1 MIRCWWNC
9 FSFILTSSIP
19 IIFIFIINKLIK
31 YRLFIRDL
39 KIKKC
44 EIIANWICSNWIF
57 YKHIFLHLLFHIFG
71 YFTSLCICIFIS
83 TKILSPN
90 KICIEER
97 QSSHS
102 FVSRKIIVDKI
113 LRKKRKKRR
122 KRTIKSLSRNKAS
135 RSRRSIYQIGE
146 WNEGTKETCRQK
158 KKKSCVIH
166 DVVQILYSPIETVII
181 RRYYLLFAP
190 NFFLPLL
197 FPDSS
202 QIRRN
207 DRIYRFSR
215 PILVYLFYVSYRIE
229 DPPPLCELP
238 R

>member
-1 MIRCWWNC
+1 M
-9 FSFILTSSIP
+9 
-19 IIFIFIINKLIK
+19 
-31 YRLFIRDL
+31 
-39 KIKKC
+39 
-44 EIIANWICSNWIF
+44 
-57 YKHIFLHLLFHIFG
+57 HLLFHIFG

-158 KKKSCVIH
+158 KKKVSSTTLSRFFIHPSKRSLFDDTIYYSHPIFSSPSC
-166 DVVQILYSPIETVII
+166 
-181 RRYYLLFAP
+181 
-190 NFFLPLL
+190 
-197 FPDSS
+197 S
-202 QIRRN
+202 QIRRKFVATTGFIAFHARFWSICSTF
-207 DRIYRFSR
+207 RIVSRILLRCVNYRDNWSGGW
-215 PILVYLFYVSYRIE
+215 
-229 DPPPLCELP
+229 
-238 R
+238 